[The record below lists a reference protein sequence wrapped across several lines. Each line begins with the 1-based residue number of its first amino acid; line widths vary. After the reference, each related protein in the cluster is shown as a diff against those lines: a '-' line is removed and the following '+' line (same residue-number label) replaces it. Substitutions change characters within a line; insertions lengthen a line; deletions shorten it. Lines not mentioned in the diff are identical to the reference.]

1 MILHRIHIW
10 ISEEVNF
17 GENYAFIDCSLL
29 LLIIFFINLL
39 KKNTFV
45 SLKNILQKKIN
56 FTGPADV
63 ETNAITMN
71 IVSSPQAQRRMEAET
86 GEEAEDV
93 GQS

>member
-1 MILHRIHIW
+1 M
-10 ISEEVNF
+10 EGVNF

-29 LLIIFFINLL
+29 LLFSSLIC
-39 KKNTFV
+39 KKKKFV

-86 GEEAEDV
+86 GEKAEDV